1 MDNRLQ
7 RRGTASSTNS
17 SKVSVW
23 FWSKLQNITKTVPEL
38 IDIADNSAKAG
49 NNDDA
54 LRQYYA
60 ALDKERSSVG
70 ASSSVQAA
78 NILHKIGITL
88 ALSGDTFISAM
99 NSFEEALRIRQDMLG
114 AGSEEAAETTAQML
128 KNIR

>member
-1 MDNRLQ
+1 MDNRKQ

-17 SKVSVW
+17 SSKVQYSVW
-23 FWSKLQNITKTVPEL
+23 FWSKLQNNITKTLPEL

-49 NNDDA
+49 NNEDA

-88 ALSGDTFISAM
+88 ALSGDTFSVLNRKRRTTTFM
-99 NSFEEALRIRQDMLG
+99 NRLYNR
-114 AGSEEAAETTAQML
+114 
-128 KNIR
+128 